1 MPRSRSWLGNGKQ
14 RFAQEGWAAVDSRS
28 TAPQHSPH
36 AYPSAAVKGVVRIRQ
51 RLAKRPVGHVGA
63 PAMRQDLW
71 RHRLLTPVPSVKTR
85 KRWLKAAALL
95 EAPAE
100 PDTEA

>member
-1 MPRSRSWLGNGKQ
+1 
-14 RFAQEGWAAVDSRS
+14 
-28 TAPQHSPH
+28 
-36 AYPSAAVKGVVRIRQ
+36 
-51 RLAKRPVGHVGA
+51 LAKRPVGHVGA